1 LKISEMLLAL
11 TLCVTSSCGLLAQE
25 AGHSLGPVSKVEI
38 DNDQV
43 QVLRMRLAPH
53 ATTPLHTITARVV
66 VWITDANLQLTAPDG
81 TKTVERHKAG
91 ESGWVPGGA
100 HVGTNL
106 GDRPIEFIAII
117 PKSPRR

>member
-1 LKISEMLLAL
+1 MKTSELLLAL
-11 TLCVTSSCGLLAQE
+11 MLCATSPCGLRAQE
-25 AGHSLGPVSKVEI
+25 TGHPAGPAAKVEI

-43 QVLRMRLAPH
+43 QVLRMRLAPR
-53 ATTPLHTITARVV
+53 ATTPMHTITARVV

-81 TKTVERHKAG
+81 TKTVEHHKAG

-106 GDRPIEFIAII
+106 GERPIEFIAIV